1 MSEARRAA
9 GPVKAAVGDEEL
21 FELAYGLR
29 AIIARLG
36 RRLNVSSSIE
46 GLTPTQAS
54 VLQVLAHRG
63 PLRLGDLTALEG
75 LNPTMLSRIV
85 GKLDEAG
92 LIQRIPDP
100 DDARAARVQ
109 ATGQG
114 LHVAEEIRNARSR
127 VVADALESLPAATRD
142 LLREALPALIDLGDA
157 LS

>member
-1 MSEARRAA
+1 MGNPRRDGASGTA
-9 GPVKAAVGDEEL
+9 ETDAEL
-21 FELAYGLR
+21 FELAFGLR

-63 PLRLGDLTALEG
+63 ALRLADLASLEG

-109 ATGQG
+109 ATAEG
-114 LHVAEEIRNARSR
+114 LRVAEEIRNARSR
-127 VVADALESLPAATRD
+127 VVADALAGLPPATQE
-142 LLREALPALIDLGDA
+142 LLQRALPALIELGDA